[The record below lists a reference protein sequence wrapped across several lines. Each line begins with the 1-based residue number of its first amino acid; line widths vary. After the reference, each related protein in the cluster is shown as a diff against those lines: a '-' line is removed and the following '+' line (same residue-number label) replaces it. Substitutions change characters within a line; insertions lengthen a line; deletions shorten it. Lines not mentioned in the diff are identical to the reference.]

1 MQRSKA
7 RRPSAIAIEL
17 QIDGETWHRVDALDE
32 SGPDD
37 RHFVVITDDNG
48 IANIRF
54 GDGKHGSRLPTRT
67 DRIAAVY
74 GSSKRFV
81 AVVQQQGCVIV
92 DKDWNEGSDSED
104 RPERAGPR
112 AGTAWRRACK
122 PSRLGNAVPAR
133 RDRRCAADW
142 RGCMGR
148 FRGRRSD
155 TACLDRREPIVAG
168 RDASTRFLTPR
179 YA

>member
-54 GDGKHGSRLPTRT
+54 GDGKHGARLPTRT

-81 AVVQQQGCVIV
+81 AVVQQQGRVIV
-92 DKDWNEGSDSED
+92 DKDWNEGSDSEGRLCGLYRGVVTHNVD
-104 RPERAGPR
+104 PSAQGRAQVQLGAVLANQVVWAMPCRPVGSTDVPPIGAGV
-112 AGTAWRRACK
+112 W
-122 PSRLGNAVPAR
+122 
-133 RDRRCAADW
+133 
-142 RGCMGR
+142 
-148 FRGRRSD
+148 
-155 TACLDRREPIVAG
+155 VAFEDG
-168 RDASTRFLTPR
+168 DPTRPVWIGVSQ
-179 YA
+179 